1 MHARS
6 LLSSLARPSARDG
19 LWFATALLTANL
31 TPRAALA
38 EDATAQTSY
47 EDLSQEPL
55 LPVRLDGHASLTW
68 DGYFGLGARLDIPV
82 MEEGLAYSSRDEL
95 AISLGVDVIFVSF
108 DKTDEPLQVWP
119 TATLQW
125 SLGVSER
132 FTFYPELGL
141 AAQIERDGWNG
152 VYPNVGFGGRYSLY
166 RSVALLARV
175 GWPMAISLGCTF

>member
-1 MHARS
+1 MKDVPVYARR
-6 LLSSLARPSARDG
+6 LPLS
-19 LWFATALLTANL
+19 FATTLLFAAL
-31 TPRAALA
+31 TPHDALA
-38 EDATAQTSY
+38 ENVAAQTSY

-55 LPVRLDGHASLTW
+55 LPVRLDGHASITW
-68 DGYFGLGARLDIPV
+68 DGYFGLGARVDIPV
-82 MEEGLAYSSRDEL
+82 MEKGLAYSSRDEL
-95 AISLGVDVIFVSF
+95 AISLGVDVVFVSF

-119 TATLQW
+119 TATVQW
-125 SLGVSER
+125 SLGVSEH

-152 VYPNVGFGGRYSLY
+152 VYPNIGFGGRYSLY